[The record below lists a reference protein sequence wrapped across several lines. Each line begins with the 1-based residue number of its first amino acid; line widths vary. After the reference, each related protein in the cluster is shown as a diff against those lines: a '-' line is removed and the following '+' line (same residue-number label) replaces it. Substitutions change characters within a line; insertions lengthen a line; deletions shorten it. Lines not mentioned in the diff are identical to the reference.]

1 MVAAA
6 FLFACMGVCVK
17 FAAVRYSAAEIVF
30 WRSVVAL
37 ALMVAIVRF
46 QGVAFATTHWRLQVF
61 RGASGFLSLLLYFYA
76 IVLLPLATAV
86 TLNYTS
92 PLFLIIFLAAFSGVR
107 LRGAMLL
114 TLLAGFLG
122 VVWLLRPTLA
132 EDQWLGGLAGL
143 GSGVLAGLAYYNVR
157 ALGQLGEPE
166 ARTVFYFSLLSA
178 VCGAIWMAFFEFH
191 PLDLQGVLL
200 LLGVGFFATGAQLA
214 MTRAYR
220 RGHALASASLAYSA
234 VLFASV
240 FGVVFWNERVGPD
253 GILAM
258 AVIAGS
264 GVLATR
270 ISGRKDVGVAASD

>member
-37 ALMVAIVRF
+37 LLMIAIVRF
-46 QGVAFATTHWRLQVF
+46 QGVAFATEHWRLQVF

-114 TLLAGFLG
+114 TLLTGFLG

-132 EDQWLGGLAGL
+132 EEQWIGGLAGL
-143 GSGVLAGLAYYNVR
+143 SSGVLAGLAYYNVR

-178 VCGAIWMAFFEFH
+178 VGGALWMAFFEFH
-191 PLDLQGVLL
+191 PIDQQGALL
-200 LLGVGFFATGAQLA
+200 LLGVGVFATGAQLA

-220 RGHALASASLAYSA
+220 RGHALASAGLAYTA

-240 FGVVFWNERVGPD
+240 FGVLFWNERVGLD
-253 GILAM
+253 GVLAM
-258 AVIAGS
+258 VVIAGS

-270 ISGRKDVGVAASD
+270 ISGRKDVGVAVSD